1 MLALLAIIC
10 TGGVKAAV
18 GDTYKLVTSVDNLKA
33 GDVIVIA
40 NAENEVALGS
50 QNGKYRD
57 KVGISVSNG
66 SITYANGI
74 TEITLEGADGAW
86 KLKTNSG
93 YLCEGTNTGQLKETP
108 SATQTSVATKI
119 TIAATGDATILVGT
133 EGYVLC
139 YNKNNPRFALYK
151 SNNEGLPL
159 VQIYKKQDS
168 GKTATTT
175 TFGADFDGKTFTFTD
190 GVLEGFTAPT
200 ATWTPT
206 EVGESVAY
214 SSSDEDIVTVDNGGK
229 LNFTNTKFGTATITA
244 TFTPSDQDN
253 YAESTATY
261 TVINT
266 HIYNSIADLKKA
278 ITSTSTTNPDEL
290 KVNLTDAVVTYVNG
304 DNTFIQDATAGILI
318 FGVDGFAVGDKFT
331 GKVVVKAYKYWGLP
345 EITGWTA
352 AADMVKT
359 TGADIP
365 VKEVTL
371 AELQDDAYESMR
383 VKVVGVTATKA
394 FESRKATL
402 KQGDVT
408 IELYDKV
415 KDLDI
420 TANSV
425 YDIIGY
431 PGIYNTI
438 RQLTVWSQDNIMAHH
453 EADKADPEIAF
464 KETEKTVELKEGA
477 IELSTLIS
485 NPHELPI
492 TYTSSNAEIAE
503 VSKGVIYM
511 YKTGKVDITA
521 KFAGDD
527 TYNAVEKTLALTI
540 EDSRA
545 EAGIRFEKDSYTAD
559 INKEDFDGAV
569 LVNPNSLKVTYSINP
584 NDETALIDEES
595 GLVTYTKGT
604 EASYEVTATF
614 AGNDTYKPATAT
626 YTLNIEDPN
635 YVTQTVTFDAKVDK
649 GTSSST
655 SNIGADKLSKN
666 GITIYGER
674 SLFGNGTNYRFY
686 KAVKGNTAKTTI
698 SVDKGNIVKIEFT
711 NNNET
716 SLNKLVFNNGYTYD
730 TETKNSVWVGKSNSI
745 SFTTDD
751 ATVSATKITVTVKV
765 PVAKDF
771 TLDEKEVNEIE
782 DWENSNVTV
791 KRTFYKDGDWNTL
804 CLPFDVSAEEVK
816 AAFGSD
822 AQLRQVDKANSKD
835 NTVAF
840 TTATAIKAG
849 VPYLIKFDKLA
860 ENADQPEEFNHTFEG
875 VTLTKKVEYSV
886 LADFNII
893 FAGSYSAFTPEDFL
907 KEYNTCD
914 VVASMAAANTLK
926 KVYAGTTIK
935 GLRAVFGLASS
946 VQPQAVNVIIDG
958 TATGIGDLHVDG
970 TTVANGRVYNLN
982 GQCVGTSLEGLKAGV
997 YIQNGKKV
1005 IINK

>member
-1 MLALLAIIC
+1 MLALLAIVCMGGYSQTKSVVYTMEKSPTLASGDLQIKWTIP
-10 TGGVKAAV
+10 TGGATDKYGRGYGWSKPTDKVLSAV
-18 GDTYKLVTSVDNLKA
+18 
-33 GDVIVIA
+33 I
-40 NAENEVALGS
+40 NAENILVKSVVVNA
-50 QNGKYRD
+50 NTNT
-57 KVGISVSNG
+57 SVSRNAY
-66 SITYANGI
+66 ITMKIGDTDLGTCYLTKGAAN
-74 TEITLEGADGAW
+74 E
-86 KLKTNSG
+86 SG
-93 YLCEGTNTGQLKETP
+93 NQDLTFTNTA
-108 SATQTSVATKI
+108 SATSKKLSLSLNCTEKSIWVKKV
-119 TIAATGDATILVGT
+119 TINYEEVNSDLA
-133 EGYVLC
+133 
-139 YNKNNPRFALYK
+139 
-151 SNNEGLPL
+151 
-159 VQIYKKQDS
+159 
-168 GKTATTT
+168 ATTT
-175 TFGADFDGKTFTFTD
+175 SFGADYDNKTFSFVD
-190 GVLEGFTAPT
+190 GASAGFTPPIAKCT
-200 ATWTPT
+200 TKDVTGT
-206 EVGESVAY
+206 IAY
-214 SSSDEDIVTVDNGGK
+214 SSSDNDIVTVDNEGK

-244 TFTPSDQDN
+244 TFTPNDKDK
-253 YAESTATY
+253 YAVSTATY

-266 HIYNSIADLKKA
+266 QLYNGIADFKKA
-278 ITSTSTTNPDEL
+278 ITGESEKDALVATL
-290 KVNLTDAVVTYVNG
+290 NLTDAVVTYVNKQ
-304 DNTFIQDATAGILI
+304 NVFIQDATAGILI

-331 GKVVVKAYKYWGLP
+331 GKVVVKAYKYSGLP

-383 VKVVGVTATKA
+383 VKVVGVTATTA
-394 FESRKATL
+394 FKSRKATL

-408 IELYDKV
+408 LQIYDKV
-415 KDLDI
+415 NALKI
-420 TANSV
+420 TANSD

-431 PGIYNTI
+431 PGINNKT
-438 RQLTVWSQDNIMAHH
+438 RQLTVWKQSDITEHQ

-464 KETEKTVELKEGA
+464 KETEKTVELKGGT
-477 IELSTLIS
+477 IELSTLIN
-485 NPHELPI
+485 NPHTLPV
-492 TYTSSNAEIAE
+492 TYISSNDEVAE
-503 VSKGVIYM
+503 VSEGVIYM

-521 KFAGDD
+521 KFAGND
-527 TYNAVEKTLALTI
+527 TYNAAEKTLALTI
-540 EDSRA
+540 EDNRA
-545 EAGIRFEKDSYTAD
+545 DAGIHFEKDSYTAD
-559 INKEDFDGAV
+559 INKDEFKGAV
-569 LVNPNSLKVTYSINP
+569 LVNPNKLAVTYSISP
-584 NDETALIDEES
+584 DDETALIDPAS
-595 GLVTYTKGT
+595 GFVTYTKGT
-604 EASYEVTATF
+604 EASYEVTAKF
-614 AGNDTYKPATAT
+614 SGNEIYKPATVT
-626 YTLNIEDPN
+626 YTLNVEDPN
-635 YVTQTVTFDAKVDK
+635 CVTQIVTFDATVDK
-649 GTSSST
+649 GTNSYAS
-655 SNIGADKLSKN
+655 SNISADKLSKN

-686 KAVKGNTAKTTI
+686 RAVKNNTAKTTI

-804 CLPFDVSAEEVK
+804 CLPFDVSAKEVK

-822 AQLRQVDKANSKD
+822 AQLRQVDEANSKD

-840 TTATAIKAG
+840 TTATAIRAG

-860 ENADQPEEFNHTFEG
+860 ENADQPQEFNHTFEG
-875 VTLTKKVEYSV
+875 VTLTKKVEYSA

-893 FAGSYSAFTPEDFL
+893 FTGSYSAFTPEDFL

-935 GLRAVFGLASS
+935 GLRAVFGLSSS
-946 VQPQAVNVIIDG
+946 VQPQAVKVVIDG
-958 TATGIGDLHVDG
+958 TTTGIGDLHVDG
-970 TTVANGRVYNLN
+970 ASVANGRVYNLN

>member
-1 MLALLAIIC
+1 MTKHLRLLMLALLALVCMGGYAQTKSVVC
-10 TGGVKAAV
+10 TLDKEVAECTTDNSDFNVSWVYSSDAYANVANGVQFLAKKGQKSFTLTATLPSSVKVSSVTIKAARSSV
-18 GDTYKLVTSVDNLKA
+18 KEGTKTLEVLIANTSVGTQTITKNTLQDFSFVPTTPILSNSLVLQLESSAEKA
-33 GDVIVIA
+33 SHFIKTVTI
-40 NAENEVALGS
+40 EYEEV
-50 QNGKYRD
+50 
-57 KVGISVSNG
+57 
-66 SITYANGI
+66 
-74 TEITLEGADGAW
+74 
-86 KLKTNSG
+86 NSG
-93 YLCEGTNTGQLKETP
+93 L
-108 SATQTSVATKI
+108 
-119 TIAATGDATILVGT
+119 
-133 EGYVLC
+133 
-139 YNKNNPRFALYK
+139 
-151 SNNEGLPL
+151 
-159 VQIYKKQDS
+159 
-168 GKTATTT
+168 TATTT
-175 TFGADFDGKTFTFTD
+175 TFGADYDGKTFNFVD
-190 GVLEGFTAPT
+190 GVLANFTPPIAKCT
-200 ATWTPT
+200 TKDVSGTI
-206 EVGESVAY
+206 AY
-214 SSSDEDIVTVDNGGK
+214 SSSDENIVTVDEYGELTFSK
-229 LNFTNTKFGTATITA
+229 TKFGTATITA
-244 TFTPSDQDN
+244 TFTPNDKDK
-253 YAESTATY
+253 YAVSTATY

-290 KVNLTDAVVTYVNG
+290 KVNLTDAVVTYVNK
-304 DNTFIQDATAGILI
+304 DNTFIQDATAGMLI
-318 FGVDGFAVGDKFT
+318 YKVDGFVAGDKFT
-331 GKVVVKAYKYWGLP
+331 GTVDVKACKYWGLP
-345 EITGWTA
+345 QITGWTA

-383 VKVVGVTATKA
+383 VKVVGVTATTA
-394 FESRKATL
+394 FVSRKATL
-402 KQGDVT
+402 KQGDAT
-408 IELYDKV
+408 LQIYDKV
-415 KDLDI
+415 NALKI
-420 TANSV
+420 TANSD

-431 PGIYNTI
+431 PGINNKT
-438 RQLTVWSQDNIMAHH
+438 RQLTVWEQSDITEHQ

-464 KETEKTVELKEGA
+464 KETEKTIELKEGA

-521 KFAGDD
+521 KFAGND
-527 TYNAVEKTLALTI
+527 TYNAAEKTLALTI
-540 EDSRA
+540 EDNRA
-545 EAGIRFEKDSYTAD
+545 DAGIHFEKDSYTTD
-559 INKEDFDGAV
+559 INKDEFSGAV
-569 LVNPNSLKVTYSINP
+569 LVNPNNLAVTYTINS
-584 NDETALIDEES
+584 NDGMALIDEA
-595 GLVTYTKGT
+595 GFVTYTKGVET
-604 EASYEVTATF
+604 SYVVTATF
-614 AGNDTYKPATAT
+614 NGNDTYKPATAT

-635 YVTQTVTFDAKVDK
+635 YVTQTVTFDATVDK
-649 GTSSST
+649 GTN
-655 SNIGADKLSKN
+655 SNTNKIDADKLSKN

-674 SLFGNGTNYRFY
+674 SLFGNGENYRFY
-686 KAVKGNTAKTTI
+686 RAIKDNTAITTI
-698 SVDKGNIVKIEFT
+698 SVDKGNIIKIEFT

-822 AQLRQVDKANSKD
+822 AQLRQVDEANSKD

-860 ENADQPEEFNHTFEG
+860 ENADQPQEFNHTFEG

-893 FAGSYSAFTPEDFL
+893 FTGSYSAFTPEDFL

-946 VQPQAVNVIIDG
+946 VQPQAVKVVIDG
-958 TATGIGDLHVDG
+958 TTTGIGDLHVDG
-970 TTVANGRVYNLN
+970 ASVANGRVYNLN

>member
-1 MLALLAIIC
+1 M
-10 TGGVKAAV
+10 
-18 GDTYKLVTSVDNLKA
+18 
-33 GDVIVIA
+33 IVIGCSA
-40 NAENEVALGS
+40 NQRALGTEAKKS
-50 QNGKYRD
+50 KFLGVDVSISNGVLTYTDKLAEFEIEIPNDNQYFFKNSDGKYLLSKADSKLTLDD
-57 KVGISVSNG
+57 KDDAYYATISIN
-66 SITYANGI
+66 ANKNATI
-74 TEITLEGADGAW
+74 CYP
-86 KLKTNSG
+86 KTNKKYYIKYNTSG
-93 YLCEGTNTGQLKETP
+93 NYFSFYAET
-108 SATQTSVATKI
+108 
-119 TIAATGDATILVGT
+119 VG
-133 EGYVLC
+133 
-139 YNKNNPRFALYK
+139 NQ
-151 SNNEGLPL
+151 

-168 GKTATTT
+168 GQTSTTT
-175 TFGADFDGKTFTFTD
+175 TFGTDYDNKTFTFVGGEPKD
-190 GVLEGFTAPT
+190 FKAPT
-200 ATWTPT
+200 AQCTT
-206 EVGESVAY
+206 EGVTGTIAY
-214 SSSDEDIVTVDNGGK
+214 SSSDTKIVTVDANGA
-229 LNFTNTKFGTATITA
+229 LTFTNTKFGTATIKA
-244 TFTPSDQDN
+244 TFTPNDKDK
-253 YAESTATY
+253 YAQSTATY
-261 TVINT
+261 TVTNT
-266 HIYNSIADLKKA
+266 PLYNGIAEFKKA
-278 ITSTSTTNPDEL
+278 ITGESEKDALEATL
-290 KVNLTDAVVTYVNG
+290 NLTDAVVTYVNG
-304 DNTFIQDATAGILI
+304 KNTYIQDATAGILI
-318 FGVDGFAVGDKFT
+318 YNVDGFAVGDKFT
-331 GKVVVKAYKYWGLP
+331 GKVTVKAYKYSGLN
-345 EITGWTA
+345 EIVSWAA
-352 AADMVKT
+352 AADMVKA
-359 TGADIP
+359 TGANIP

-371 AELQDDAYESMR
+371 AELQDDTYESMR

-394 FESRKATL
+394 FASRKATL

-415 KDLDI
+415 NGLNI

-431 PGIYNTI
+431 PGINKTI
-438 RQLTVWSQDNIMAHH
+438 RQLTVWSQDNIMAHQ

-464 KETEKTVELKEGA
+464 KETEKTVELKEVA
-477 IELSTLIS
+477 MELSTLIN
-485 NPHELPI
+485 NPHTLPV
-492 TYTSSNAEIAE
+492 TYTSSNAEVAE
-503 VSKGVIYM
+503 VSEGVIYM
-511 YKTGKVDITA
+511 KKTGKVDITA
-521 KFAGDD
+521 KFAGNDK
-527 TYNAVEKTLALTI
+527 YNATEKTLALTI
-540 EDSRA
+540 EDNRA
-545 EAGIRFEKDSYTAD
+545 DAGIHFEKDSYTAD

-569 LVNPNSLKVTYSINP
+569 LVNPNKLTVTYSINATDK
-584 NDETALIDEES
+584 NVQIDDKTGYVMYPS
-595 GLVTYTKGT
+595 GT
-604 EASYEVTATF
+604 EASYVVTAKF
-614 AGNDTYKPATAT
+614 SGDDTYKPVTAT
-626 YTLNIEDPN
+626 YTLNVTDPN
-635 YVTQTVTFDAKVDK
+635 YEVKIVTFDATVDK

-822 AQLRQVDKANSKD
+822 AQLRQVDDANSKD

-886 LADFNII
+886 LADCNII

-907 KEYNTCD
+907 EEYNTCD

-926 KVYAGTTIK
+926 KVNAGTTIK

-946 VQPQAVNVIIDG
+946 VQPQAVKVIIDG

>member
-1 MLALLAIIC
+1 MYWGGYSQTKSVVCTLDKEVAKCTTDNSDFNVSWVYSSDAYANVANGVQFLATKGQKSFTLTATLPSSVKVSSVTI
-10 TGGVKAAV
+10 KAARSSV
-18 GDTYKLVTSVDNLKA
+18 EKGTKTLEVLIANTSVGTQTITKNALQDFSFVPTTPILSNSLVLQLESSAEKA
-33 GDVIVIA
+33 SHFIKTVTI
-40 NAENEVALGS
+40 EYEEV
-50 QNGKYRD
+50 
-57 KVGISVSNG
+57 
-66 SITYANGI
+66 
-74 TEITLEGADGAW
+74 
-86 KLKTNSG
+86 NSG
-93 YLCEGTNTGQLKETP
+93 L
-108 SATQTSVATKI
+108 
-119 TIAATGDATILVGT
+119 
-133 EGYVLC
+133 
-139 YNKNNPRFALYK
+139 
-151 SNNEGLPL
+151 
-159 VQIYKKQDS
+159 
-168 GKTATTT
+168 TATTT
-175 TFGADFDGKTFTFTD
+175 TFGEDYDNKTFNFAD
-190 GVLEGFTAPT
+190 GVSAGFTPPV
-200 ATWTPT
+200 ATCKT
-206 EVGESVAY
+206 EGVAGTIAY
-214 SSSDEDIVTVDNGGK
+214 SSSDNDIVTVDNEGK

-244 TFTPSDQDN
+244 TFTPSDQDK
-253 YAESTATY
+253 YANSTATY

-278 ITSTSTTNPDEL
+278 ITSTSATNPDEL
-290 KVNLTDAVVTYVNG
+290 KINLTDAVVTYVNG
-304 DNTFIQDATAGILI
+304 SNAFIQDATAGVLVYMKNH
-318 FGVDGFAVGDKFT
+318 GLNAGDKFT
-331 GKVVVKAYKYWGLP
+331 GVVDVKACIYKGLP
-345 EITGWTA
+345 EITSWKPS
-352 AADMVKT
+352 ADIAKT
-359 TGADIP
+359 ENVDIP
-365 VKEVTL
+365 VTEVTL
-371 AELQDDAYESMR
+371 ADIAGDNYSKYESVR
-383 VKVVGVTATKA
+383 VKVINVEVTSAMNGQDAKISQNGTEQAVRAGVTG
-394 FESRKATL
+394 L
-402 KQGDVT
+402 KEMDASQH
-408 IELYDKV
+408 
-415 KDLDI
+415 LDI
-420 TANSV
+420 V
-425 YDIIGY
+425 GY
-431 PGIYNTI
+431 PGVYNTTI
-438 RQLTVWSQDNIMAHH
+438 QLNVWEQSDITIHQ
-453 EADKADPEIAF
+453 EAAKADPEIAF
-464 KETEKTVELKEGA
+464 KETENTVELKEGA
-477 IELSTLIS
+477 IDLSTLIS
-485 NPHELPI
+485 NPHTLPV
-492 TYTSSNAEIAE
+492 TYISSNDEVAE

-521 KFAGDD
+521 KFAGND
-527 TYNAVEKTLALTI
+527 TYNAAEKTLALTI
-540 EDSRA
+540 VDNRA
-545 EAGIRFEKDSYTAD
+545 DAGIHFEKDSYTAD

-569 LVNPNSLKVTYSINP
+569 LVNPNKLTVTYSINATDK
-584 NDETALIDEES
+584 NVQIDDKTGYVMYPS
-595 GLVTYTKGT
+595 GT
-604 EASYEVTATF
+604 EASYVVTAKF
-614 AGNDTYKPATAT
+614 SGDDTYKPVTAT
-626 YTLNIEDPN
+626 YTLNVTDPN
-635 YVTQTVTFDAKVDK
+635 YEVKIVTFDATVDK

-765 PVAKDF
+765 PVVKDF

-822 AQLRQVDKANSKD
+822 AQLRQVDEANSKD

-886 LADFNII
+886 LADYNII

-907 KEYNTCD
+907 KEYDVCD

-926 KVYAGTTIK
+926 KVNAGTTIK

-946 VQPQAVNVIIDG
+946 VQPQAVKVIIDG